1 MHLPATGLPG
11 SLALYQGP
19 SGAAIAAQCFGQ
31 RSAWWNPGHSFAV
44 ALVTAGL
51 RVKEGSNAR
60 MGTAT
65 LVAGTVTVNTT
76 AVTANSRIFLTA
88 QTSGAAPGALRI
100 SARTAGTSFTI
111 TSTNAGDT
119 SAVAWVIIEPAP

>member
-1 MHLPATGLPG
+1 MHFPVAALPG
-11 SLALYQGP
+11 ARTLLLDPAGQAISAQAFGP
-19 SGAAIAAQCFGQ
+19 

-44 ALVTAGL
+44 SLVTVGL

-76 AVTANSRIFLTA
+76 AVTANSRVFLTA
-88 QTSGAAPGALRI
+88 QTTGAGPGALRI
-100 SARTAGTSFTI
+100 SARVAGTSFTI
-111 TSTNAGDT
+111 TSTNAADT
-119 SAVAWVIIEPAP
+119 SSVAWMIVEPAP